1 MELLIYVILLLKIK
15 MEINSGLN
23 CNLGGAIMR
32 IDEINNRI
40 NELETS
46 IELLKAIRQDFV
58 ENNKEEIF
66 IKALNDGIN
75 YTTQR
80 LDRYKTADWIMTID

>member
-1 MELLIYVILLLKIK
+1 MLLVTYMKIK
-15 MEINSGLN
+15 NYANGDKCEILR
-23 CNLGGAIMR
+23 LFGGVIMR

-80 LDRYKTADWIMTID
+80 LDKYKTTDWIMAID

>member
-1 MELLIYVILLLKIK
+1 M
-15 MEINSGLN
+15 S
-23 CNLGGAIMR
+23 
-32 IDEINNRI
+32 IDEINHRI

-46 IELLKAIRQDFV
+46 IELLKAIKQDFI
-58 ENNKEEIF
+58 ENSKEEIF

-80 LDRYKTADWIMTID
+80 LEKYKTTDWIMAID

>member
-1 MELLIYVILLLKIK
+1 
-15 MEINSGLN
+15 
-23 CNLGGAIMR
+23 MR

-46 IELLKAIRQDFV
+46 IELIKAIRQDFV
-58 ENNKEEIF
+58 ENKKEEIF

-80 LDRYKTADWIMTID
+80 LDKYKTTDWIMAID

>member
-1 MELLIYVILLLKIK
+1 
-15 MEINSGLN
+15 
-23 CNLGGAIMR
+23 MR
-32 IDEINNRI
+32 VDEINHRI

-46 IELLKAIRQDFV
+46 IELLRAIKQDFMK
-58 ENNKEEIF
+58 NNKEEIF

-80 LDRYKTADWIMTID
+80 LEKYKTTDWIMTID

>member
-1 MELLIYVILLLKIK
+1 MT
-15 MEINSGLN
+15 
-23 CNLGGAIMR
+23 
-32 IDEINNRI
+32 IDEINKRI

-46 IELLKAIRQDFV
+46 IELLRAIKQDFV
-58 ENNKEEIF
+58 ENNKEKIF

-80 LDRYKTADWIMTID
+80 LEKYKTTDWIMAFD

>member
-1 MELLIYVILLLKIK
+1 
-15 MEINSGLN
+15 
-23 CNLGGAIMR
+23 MR

-58 ENNKEEIF
+58 ENKKEEIF

-80 LDRYKTADWIMTID
+80 LDKYKTTDWIMTID

>member
-1 MELLIYVILLLKIK
+1 
-15 MEINSGLN
+15 
-23 CNLGGAIMR
+23 MR

-46 IELLKAIRQDFV
+46 IEILKAIRQDFV
-58 ENNKEEIF
+58 ENKKEEIY

-75 YTTQR
+75 
-80 LDRYKTADWIMTID
+80 

>member
-1 MELLIYVILLLKIK
+1 
-15 MEINSGLN
+15 
-23 CNLGGAIMR
+23 MR

-46 IELLKAIRQDFV
+46 IELLKVIRQDFV
-58 ENNKEEIF
+58 ENNKEETF

-80 LDRYKTADWIMTID
+80 LDKYKTTDWIMAID

>member
-1 MELLIYVILLLKIK
+1 
-15 MEINSGLN
+15 MEITNKNELK
-23 CNLGGAIMR
+23 LGDVIMK

-40 NELETS
+40 SELETS
-46 IELLKAIRQDFV
+46 IEILKAIRQDFV

-80 LDRYKTADWIMTID
+80 LEKYKTTEWIMAID

>member
-1 MELLIYVILLLKIK
+1 
-15 MEINSGLN
+15 
-23 CNLGGAIMR
+23 MR

-58 ENNKEEIF
+58 ENKKEEIF

-80 LDRYKTADWIMTID
+80 LDKYKTTDWIMAID

>member
-1 MELLIYVILLLKIK
+1 
-15 MEINSGLN
+15 
-23 CNLGGAIMR
+23 MR

-58 ENNKEEIF
+58 ENKKEEIF

-80 LDRYKTADWIMTID
+80 LDKYKTTDWIMTIE

>member
-1 MELLIYVILLLKIK
+1 
-15 MEINSGLN
+15 
-23 CNLGGAIMR
+23 MR

-58 ENNKEEIF
+58 ENKKEEIF
-66 IKALNDGIN
+66 ISLNVISHQEKRFLTLFVYLLILKQNPMDI
-75 YTTQR
+75 
-80 LDRYKTADWIMTID
+80 

>member
-1 MELLIYVILLLKIK
+1 
-15 MEINSGLN
+15 
-23 CNLGGAIMR
+23 MR

-46 IELLKAIRQDFV
+46 IELLKAIRQDLV

-80 LDRYKTADWIMTID
+80 LEKYKTTEWIMAID

>member
-1 MELLIYVILLLKIK
+1 
-15 MEINSGLN
+15 
-23 CNLGGAIMR
+23 MR
-32 IDEINNRI
+32 TDEINNRI

-58 ENNKEEIF
+58 GNNKEEIF

-80 LDRYKTADWIMTID
+80 LNKYKTTEWIMAID

>member
-1 MELLIYVILLLKIK
+1 
-15 MEINSGLN
+15 
-23 CNLGGAIMR
+23 MR

-58 ENNKEEIF
+58 KNNKEEIF

-80 LDRYKTADWIMTID
+80 LDK

>member
-1 MELLIYVILLLKIK
+1 
-15 MEINSGLN
+15 
-23 CNLGGAIMR
+23 MR

-58 ENNKEEIF
+58 ENKREEVF
-66 IKALNDGIN
+66 IKALNDGIT

-80 LDRYKTADWIMTID
+80 LDKYKTTDWIIAID

>member
-1 MELLIYVILLLKIK
+1 
-15 MEINSGLN
+15 
-23 CNLGGAIMR
+23 MR

-58 ENNKEEIF
+58 KNNKEEIF

-80 LDRYKTADWIMTID
+80 LDKYKTTDWIMAID

>member
-1 MELLIYVILLLKIK
+1 
-15 MEINSGLN
+15 
-23 CNLGGAIMR
+23 MR

-58 ENNKEEIF
+58 ENNKEEIL
-66 IKALNDGIN
+66 IKALNDGII

-80 LDRYKTADWIMTID
+80 LDKYKTTDWIMTID

>member
-1 MELLIYVILLLKIK
+1 
-15 MEINSGLN
+15 
-23 CNLGGAIMR
+23 MR

-46 IELLKAIRQDFV
+46 IELLKAIRQDCV

-66 IKALNDGIN
+66 IKALNGGIN

>member
-1 MELLIYVILLLKIK
+1 
-15 MEINSGLN
+15 
-23 CNLGGAIMR
+23 MR

-58 ENNKEEIF
+58 ENNKEEIS

-80 LDRYKTADWIMTID
+80 LEKYKTTEWIMAID

>member
-1 MELLIYVILLLKIK
+1 MQIIAIEFPIHQ
-15 MEINSGLN
+15 G
-23 CNLGGAIMR
+23 LGGVIVR
-32 IDEINNRI
+32 IDEINHRI

-46 IELLKAIRQDFV
+46 IELLRAIKQDFI

-80 LDRYKTADWIMTID
+80 LEKYKTTDWIMAID

>member
-1 MELLIYVILLLKIK
+1 MENRSKILKWF
-15 MEINSGLN
+15 
-23 CNLGGAIMR
+23 GGIILR

-58 ENNKEEIF
+58 EDNKEEIF

>member
-1 MELLIYVILLLKIK
+1 
-15 MEINSGLN
+15 
-23 CNLGGAIMR
+23 MR

-58 ENNKEEIF
+58 ENKMEEVF

-80 LDRYKTADWIMTID
+80 LDRYKTADWIMTIN

>member
-1 MELLIYVILLLKIK
+1 MK
-15 MEINSGLN
+15 
-23 CNLGGAIMR
+23 

-46 IELLKAIRQDFV
+46 IELLKAIRQDVV

-80 LDRYKTADWIMTID
+80 LDKYKTTDWIMAID

>member
-1 MELLIYVILLLKIK
+1 
-15 MEINSGLN
+15 
-23 CNLGGAIMR
+23 MR

-46 IELLKAIRQDFV
+46 IEILKAIRQDFV
-58 ENNKEEIF
+58 ENKREEVF
-66 IKALNDGIN
+66 IKALNDGIT

-80 LDRYKTADWIMTID
+80 LDKYKTTDWIMTID

>member
-1 MELLIYVILLLKIK
+1 MKI
-15 MEINSGLN
+15 N
-23 CNLGGAIMR
+23 
-32 IDEINNRI
+32 EINNRI

-66 IKALNDGIN
+66 IKALNDGIT

-80 LDRYKTADWIMTID
+80 LDKYKTTDWIMAID

>member
-1 MELLIYVILLLKIK
+1 MKILSCANGNRS
-15 MEINSGLN
+15 EILYGF
-23 CNLGGAIMR
+23 GGIIMR

-80 LDRYKTADWIMTID
+80 LDKYKTTDWIMTID